1 MRPRIWLPICV
12 IAVAIAAGCGG
23 SSGGDSSSGSS
34 GNGTAK
40 ALSGAGSTLIAPLMS
55 QWQPDYANTTGITIT
70 YGAIG
75 SGGGIGAITARSVD
89 FGASDAP
96 LTPDQATACK
106 DCLQVPWA
114 LSATTV
120 TYNVKG
126 VEDKLK
132 LDGPTVADIFLGNIT
147 QWDDPAI
154 KALNPGVSLPATKI
168 TPVYRSDGS
177 GDSYVFT
184 SFLSAVSPDWKSK
197 VGASTQPA
205 FPTGV
210 GAEKNSG
217 VAASI
222 QSTDG
227 SIGYVAVAYIAADSL
242 NLALLKNAA
251 GNYPEPTIDGITA
264 AASAVT
270 TINDDG
276 SVPLVNPPAS
286 AADAYPMSTY
296 TYAIVPKD
304 SSVGKTLA
312 AFLTYAITK
321 GQSFGPDLGFPT
333 LPDAI
338 VSHDKEV
345 ISQISS

>member
-1 MRPRIWLPICV
+1 MRPRIWLPVCL
-12 IAVAIAAGCGG
+12 IAVAVAAGCGSSSSSDSG
-23 SSGGDSSSGSS
+23 SSGS

-55 QWQPDYANTTGITIT
+55 QWQPDYANTAGITIT

-75 SGGGIGAITARSVD
+75 SGGGIGAITARSVN

-106 DCLQVPWA
+106 DCLQIPWA

-126 VEDKLK
+126 VEDKLH
-132 LDGPTVADIFLGNIT
+132 LDGPTLSDIFLGNIT
-147 QWDDPAI
+147 QWDDSAI
-154 KALNPGVSLPATKI
+154 KALNPGVDLPSTKI

-184 SFLSAVSPDWKSK
+184 SFLSAVSPDWESK

-227 SIGYVAVAYIAADSL
+227 SIGYVAVAYIAA
-242 NLALLKNAA
+242 
-251 GNYPEPTIDGITA
+251 
-264 AASAVT
+264 
-270 TINDDG
+270 
-276 SVPLVNPPAS
+276 
-286 AADAYPMSTY
+286 
-296 TYAIVPKD
+296 
-304 SSVGKTLA
+304 
-312 AFLTYAITK
+312 
-321 GQSFGPDLGFPT
+321 
-333 LPDAI
+333 
-338 VSHDKEV
+338 
-345 ISQISS
+345 

>member
-1 MRPRIWLPICV
+1 
-12 IAVAIAAGCGG
+12 
-23 SSGGDSSSGSS
+23 
-34 GNGTAK
+34 
-40 ALSGAGSTLIAPLMS
+40 MS

-126 VEDKLK
+126 VRDKLK
-132 LDGPTVADIFLGNIT
+132 LDGPTVAAIFMGNIT

-154 KALNPGVSLPATKI
+154 KALNPGVSLPATTI

-184 SFLSAVSPDWKSK
+184 SFLSAVSPDWKSTI
-197 VGASTQPA
+197 GASTQPA

-227 SIGYVAVAYIAADSL
+227 SIGYVAAAYIAADSL
-242 NLALLKNAA
+242 DMALLKNAA
-251 GNYPEPTIDGITA
+251 GSYPEPTIDGITA
-264 AASAVT
+264 AAGAVT

-276 SVPLVNPPAS
+276 SVSLVNPPAS

-304 SSVGKTLA
+304 SSVGTTLA

-338 VSHDKEV
+338 VQHDKEV
-345 ISQISS
+345 ISRISS